1 MNIFLT
7 PALPHGWAL
16 QPLQKRKGHLYKGNC
31 KERSS
36 DGRLKTENLDEEF
49 ESSQFFSIFI
59 ILGWNQKFGWYG
71 TDLQIAFFSCK
82 PQTYSMAANN
92 CGHSG
97 RSRQEQLIPEDAV
110 SPSLL
115 QAEIQ
120 HPETAETCVC
130 HHPSFWAALAR
141 MANLFFPLL
150 LNSCWAQAECV
161 WTFKDTSG
169 CFLNFNPVYWD

>member
-16 QPLQKRKGHLYKGNC
+16 QSMHRRKGHLYKGNC
-31 KERSS
+31 KERTS
-36 DGRLKTENLDEEF
+36 DGRLETENLDEEF

-59 ILGWNQKFGWYG
+59 ILGGNQKFGWYG
-71 TDLQIAFFSCK
+71 TDLQTELFSCK
-82 PQTYSMAANN
+82 LQTCSMAANN

-97 RSRQEQLIPEDAV
+97 RPRQEQLVPQDAV

-120 HPETAETCVC
+120 HLGAAETSVC
-130 HHPSFWAALAR
+130 HHPSFWAALAG
-141 MANLFFPLL
+141 MENLFLPLL
-150 LNSCWAQAECV
+150 LNSCWAQAGCV
-161 WTFKDTSG
+161 WTFKEASG